1 MIKAIAI
8 DDEPLALRIIQSL
21 CNLSDEIQLVSTF
34 TATNSALTYL
44 KENDD
49 VDLMFVDIQMPGING
64 MEWVKSMENRPM
76 VVFTSA
82 FAEYAVDGF
91 NVDAVDY
98 LLKPISQERFL
109 QALVKVKNST
119 KTSEQNANENE
130 VFVKSGHNK
139 VKIEINQITYI
150 EGYDDYLK
158 IHRNNLGPVVVRMT
172 MKKMLELLPDGKF
185 IRIHKSF
192 IVPLEQLDKISTH
205 YVQVKGKDIPIGK
218 TYKEQIKGIF

>member
-21 CNLSDEIQLVSTF
+21 CKTSDDVRLLSTF
-34 TATNSALTYL
+34 TNTNTASEFL
-44 KENDD
+44 KDNE
-49 VDLMFVDIQMPGING
+49 VDLMFVDIQMPDING
-64 MEWVKSMENRPM
+64 LDWVRELEKRPL
-76 VVFTSA
+76 VVFTTA
-82 FAEYAVDGF
+82 FAEYAIEGF
-91 NVDAVDY
+91 NVNAVDY

-109 QALVKVKNST
+109 QALVKVKNSI
-119 KTSEQNANENE
+119 KTPDQDVDGNE

-139 VKIEINQITYI
+139 VRIGIAQITYI

-158 IHRNNLGPVVVRMT
+158 IHRDGMGPVVVRMT
-172 MKKMLELLPDGKF
+172 MKKMLDLLPDGKF

-192 IVPLEQLDKISTH
+192 IVPFEKLDKISTH

-218 TYKEQIKGIF
+218 TYKDQIKGVF

>member
-21 CNLSDEIQLVSTF
+21 CNVSDDVQLVSTF
-34 TATNSALTYL
+34 TATNSALTFL
-44 KENDD
+44 KDNEI
-49 VDLMFVDIQMPGING
+49 DLMFVDIQMPGING
-64 MEWVKSMENRPM
+64 MEWVKSLENRPM

-109 QALVKVKNST
+109 QALLKVKNFM
-119 KTSEQNANENE
+119 KASEQNANENE
-130 VFVKSGHNK
+130 VFVKSGHNR
-139 VKIEINQITYI
+139 VRIEINQITYI

-192 IVPLEQLDKISTH
+192 IVPLDQLDKISTH